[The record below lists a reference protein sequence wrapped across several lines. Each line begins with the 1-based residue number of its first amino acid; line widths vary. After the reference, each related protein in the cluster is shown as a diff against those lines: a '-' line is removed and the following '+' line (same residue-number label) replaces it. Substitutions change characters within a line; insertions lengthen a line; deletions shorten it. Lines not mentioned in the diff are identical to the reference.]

1 MPPTVWRE
9 IARRNPALEAA
20 RPVGDNARRVA
31 GTDGAIGIFD
41 SGVGGLTVLHALL
54 GVLPREDLVYLG
66 DTGRY
71 PYGTK
76 SAETVTRYSIENV
89 EFLVARGIKLLVVAC
104 NTASAVALRAL
115 EERFALPIVG
125 VIEPGARAAVA
136 RTRSGRVGV
145 IGTEGTIASG
155 EYTRRRSAAS
165 VPGSRSTR
173 VRARSS
179 CRSRRR
185 AGSRADPARR
195 RGDVSREP
203 REERHRHARARLH
216 ALSPPEAGDRR
227 GDGRRRRA
235 RRLGGGDGARVA
247 TVVEERGLARRDGA
261 GSTSF
266 FVTDVPDRFIH
277 VGQRF
282 LGARV
287 HSAVRVER

>member
-1 MPPTVWRE
+1 
-9 IARRNPALEAA
+9 
-20 RPVGDNARRVA
+20 VA

-54 GVLPREDLVYLG
+54 GALPREDVVYLG

-76 SAETVTRYSIENV
+76 SAETVTRYSVENV

-104 NTASAVALRAL
+104 NTASAVALGAL
-115 EERFALPIVG
+115 EERFPVPIVG

-136 RTRSGRVGV
+136 KTRSGRVGV

-155 EYTRRRSAAS
+155 QYTHALRRLRPGLEIYTRPCPLFVPLAEEGWVEGPIPRSVAETYLAS
-165 VPGSRSTR
+165 LAKSGIDTLVLGCTHYPLLKRVIADVMGSGVTLVDS
-173 VRARSS
+173 A
-179 CRSRRR
+179 
-185 AGSRADPARR
+185 
-195 RGDVSREP
+195 
-203 REERHRHARARLH
+203 EETARAVA
-216 ALSPPEAGDRR
+216 AL
-227 GDGRRRRA
+227 
-235 RRLGGGDGARVA
+235 VA
-247 TVVEERGLARRDGA
+247 ERGLARRDGQ

-277 VGQRF
+277 VGERF
-282 LGARV
+282 LGSRV